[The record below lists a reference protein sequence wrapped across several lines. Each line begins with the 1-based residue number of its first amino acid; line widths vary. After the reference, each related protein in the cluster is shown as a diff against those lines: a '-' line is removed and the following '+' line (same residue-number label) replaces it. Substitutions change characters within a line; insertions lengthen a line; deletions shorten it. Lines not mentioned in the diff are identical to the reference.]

1 MKKIKLNDSGVLFKE
16 DTHQYFLG
24 GEELR
29 GITSTLLH
37 TAFPDKYL
45 GVSTKALDHAADR
58 GKLVHRAL
66 KDYFDG
72 AFVQPGMADVGE
84 EVKKLFSREGL
95 TPIAWEY
102 IVTDGKEFASP
113 IDILAMGQDGG
124 LSIIDTKTTSTLDY
138 SYVAYQTAIYERFFR
153 LQNPDLQVARRYALW
168 VSVDDDFKFRSRPRL
183 ERLPAVSDS
192 ALDELADAY
201 HAGTTFNPMMGYKEF
216 PDMVRD
222 ACAQVVEYVR
232 QQEEASQ
239 RVDELKE
246 RLLYL
251 MQQYDIKKFT
261 NGELSLTVVP
271 EIQTRRFDST
281 RFKKE
286 HQNLYD
292 EYTSTSTRAA
302 YLKITI
308 TKK

>member
-1 MKKIKLNDSGVLFKE
+1 MKKIKLNDSGVSFIE

-24 GEELR
+24 GKELR

-37 TAFPDKYL
+37 TAFPDKYF
-45 GVSTKALDHAADR
+45 GVSNKALDHAAER

-72 AFVQPGMADVGE
+72 AFVQPGMAEVGD
-84 EVKKLFSREGL
+84 EVKKLFAREGL

-192 ALDELADAY
+192 ALDELVDCY
-201 HAGTTFNPMMGYKEF
+201 HAGTAFNPMMGYKEF

-232 QQEEASQ
+232 QQEEAQQ

-271 EIQTRRFDST
+271 ETQSRRFDSAK
-281 RFKKE
+281 FKKDYTS
-286 HQNLYD
+286 LY
-292 EYTSTSTRAA
+292 EKYISTSTRAA

>member
-1 MKKIKLNDSGVLFKE
+1 MKKIKLNDSGVLFIE

-45 GVSTKALDHAADR
+45 GVSNKALDHAAER

-201 HAGTTFNPMMGYKEF
+201 HAGTSFNPMMGYKEF

-232 QQEEASQ
+232 QQEEAQQ

-271 EIQTRRFDST
+271 ETQSRRFDST

-286 HQNLYD
+286 HQSLYD

>member
-1 MKKIKLNDSGVLFKE
+1 MKKIKLNDSGILFKE

-45 GVSTKALDHAADR
+45 GVSTKNLDHAAER

-72 AFVQPGMADVGE
+72 AFVQPGMAEVGD

-153 LQNPDLQVARRYALW
+153 LQNPDLNVSRRYALW

-192 ALDELADAY
+192 ALDELVDCY
-201 HAGTTFNPMMGYKEF
+201 HDGTTFNPMMGYKEF

>member
-16 DTHQYFLG
+16 DTHQYFLY

-45 GVSTKALDHAADR
+45 GVSTKALAHAADR

-72 AFVQPGMADVGE
+72 AFVQPGMAEVGD

-124 LSIIDTKTTSTLDY
+124 LSVIDTKTTSTLDY

-153 LQNPDLQVARRYALW
+153 LQNPDLNVSRRYALW

-192 ALDELADAY
+192 ALDELVDCY

>member
-153 LQNPDLQVARRYALW
+153 LQNPDLNVSRRYALW

-183 ERLPAVSDS
+183 ERLPAVSES
-192 ALDELADAY
+192 ALDELMDAY

-222 ACAQVVEYVR
+222 ACSQVVEYVR
-232 QQEEASQ
+232 QQEEAAQ

-251 MQQYDIKKFT
+251 MRQYDIKKFT
-261 NGELSLTVVP
+261 NGVLSLTVVP
-271 EIQTRRFDST
+271 ETQSRRFDST

-286 HQNLYD
+286 HQSLYD